1 MPKVLILSDN
11 TVFKNDLISQIQ
23 YHAPEFALVSEN
35 DSSFDVLVVDG
46 NPKGVSNF
54 SEVKTPIILL
64 NDKESEGQVK
74 ASQIISKPIVLENFL
89 DCLRAARSFFEN
101 SDEGRI
107 EFGDYILYPS
117 RREIVN
123 VENEQTYK
131 LTEKETAIL
140 KYLHKNADSYVSKQ
154 DLLTQVWEYAEDA
167 TTHTVETHIYRLRQK
182 VEAGGGAELIE
193 TSEGGYKLR

>member
-1 MPKVLILSDN
+1 MPKVLVLSDN
-11 TVFKNDLISQIQ
+11 AIFKNDLIGQIQ
-23 YHAPEFALVSEN
+23 YHAPEFTVIEAN
-35 DSSFDVLVVDG
+35 DNSFDVIVVDG
-46 NPKGVSNF
+46 NNKFLSSC
-54 SEVKTPIILL
+54 SEIKAPVIYLGDN
-64 NDKESEGQVK
+64 NDVAAK
-74 ASQIISKPIVLENFL
+74 ASQVISKPIVLEDFL
-89 DCLRAARSFFEN
+89 DCLRAAMSFFEN
-101 SDEGRI
+101 SDEGRL
-107 EFGDYILYPS
+107 EFGDYILYPA

-123 VENEQTYK
+123 IENEQVFK

-140 KYLHKNADSYVSKQ
+140 KYLYKNADKYVSKQ